1 MHETQGFKDSGFK
14 VGEGF
19 QEKAAQRSF
28 QFFQVG
34 DDNSYEQLLTVLNYD
49 LIIEEMA
56 KLLNILGIFL

>member
-1 MHETQGFKDSGFK
+1 ME
-14 VGEGF
+14 
-19 QEKAAQRSF
+19 
-28 QFFQVG
+28 